1 MSGSESGS
9 DSDFV
14 HSFVELTDPTPYHQ
28 LIIQSQKMINDAFFN
43 MWTIADADS
52 ALHKLNINI
61 DKVGTLEGDLD
72 PPVISLNVTSSD
84 PQLYFLVTFTSDT
97 TGQLT
102 LDTSTTTT
110 KSWDVKGWVFSFSVN
125 IG

>member
-9 DSDFV
+9 DSDF
-14 HSFVELTDPTPYHQ
+14 FVELTDPTPYHQ

-52 ALHKLNINI
+52 ALHKLNINV